1 MKKSE
6 RRMDKEFLNTAFLL
20 LSHARDMN
28 GSLNV
33 LLERIGRRYHL
44 DMVAVF
50 EYDEQIR
57 RSALTNYWS
66 TFGQIYEKML

>member
-1 MKKSE
+1 
-6 RRMDKEFLNTAFLL
+6 MDKEFLNTAFLL

-50 EYDEQIR
+50 EYDEKFR
-57 RSALTNYWS
+57 R
-66 TFGQIYEKML
+66 

>member
-1 MKKSE
+1 MKKAGDGQ
-6 RRMDKEFLNTAFLL
+6 RIFKYGILL

-50 EYDEQIR
+50 EYDEQIPQMT
-57 RSALTNYWS
+57 LTNYWS